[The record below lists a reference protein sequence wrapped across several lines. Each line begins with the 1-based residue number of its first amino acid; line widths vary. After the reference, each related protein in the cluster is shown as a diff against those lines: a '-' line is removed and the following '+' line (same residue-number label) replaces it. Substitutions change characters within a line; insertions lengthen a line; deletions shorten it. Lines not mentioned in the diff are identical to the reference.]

1 MSRYETPQSSGST
14 GSEDLQAA
22 IGELIEE
29 FEFLHEF
36 RIQKLLYIADLV
48 AQLERGE
55 RITDADFKP
64 YMYGSYSEEISNT
77 LSQFEDEQK
86 VEYSPDY
93 QYGDVT
99 TKYTNLIDGADLT
112 LSDEGVES
120 ILRRVKNATEGWTS
134 QDLGEWSKES
144 WLYKNTSYGSEM
156 DFDRLEP
163 VRTTVV
169 EELESTFDG
178 LDIDIK
184 DDDNNDSE

>member
-1 MSRYETPQSSGST
+1 MSRYKTPQSGEST

-29 FEFLHEF
+29 FEFLHEL

-77 LSQFEDEQK
+77 LSQFEDKGK

-99 TKYTNLIDGADLT
+99 TKYTDLTDGEETT
-112 LSDEGVES
+112 LSDEKAEE
-120 ILRRVKNATEGWTS
+120 ILERVKDATEGWTS

-144 WLYKNTSYGSEM
+144 WLYKNTNYGSEM
-156 DFDRLEP
+156 DFDRLDP
-163 VRTTVV
+163 VKTTVAD
-169 EELESTFDG
+169 ELESTFDD
-178 LDIDIK
+178 LDIDL
-184 DDDNNDSE
+184 DDNSS